1 MKKLVTTLLTAFAL
15 LLPLISHA
23 YTVKV
28 KATDPNG
35 QPEEYATCRVFAPK
49 DTIHPVVAGITD
61 TLGIWSADIKNAG
74 TYTLRLEVV
83 GNPTIARQ
91 FTLDDKN
98 PVADLGTIATAANE
112 LNEIVVTAQRPIVT
126 KQIDRIGYDV
136 KADQTAQTLTI
147 REVLRRVPMV
157 NVDGQGNITING
169 SSNFKVFKNG
179 RPNNSLTKNAK
190 DIFDALP
197 ASSIKR
203 IEVITEPGA
212 KYDAEGIGAI
222 LNIVTDDET
231 VIKGVTGRVGL
242 DYDVVN
248 NGVSGNLWLS
258 SQIDKVTFSVN
269 GGVNRIPSKTQTND
283 QYEDYTYEN
292 GTHSVRTQHQTGS
305 GTIGWFGGEASWEI
319 DSLNL
324 ISGEF
329 GGYAYGIS
337 GDGYGTQS
345 LTAADGTVLSSYK
358 SSFTFPTSSYFDI
371 DGNLNYQHLTRR
383 KGEALTF
390 SYMVSTTNQ
399 KQESE
404 GKYSDIIGTMFNYT
418 GYNNQFRL
426 NFIEHTFQADWT
438 RPLAKNHTLDL
449 GAKYVL
455 RRNRSKNNNEYIG
468 WETQYTDFR
477 HITDIAAAYA
487 QYSVSIKSV
496 TLRAG
501 LRYEF
506 SKLKAD
512 YPDGS
517 QDSFSSNLND
527 WVPSA
532 AASWQIDDANSLT
545 ANYATRISRPGISFL
560 NPATKYTPTTES
572 VGNPDLESAHAQSIK
587 LTYMLIRPKF
597 NLNFWTQYSFTDN
610 DIAGYTVLRGN
621 TLFSSYDNIG
631 KNKTLTIGL
640 FAQWSPFT
648 KTSFMVSANVNR
660 EDVRQTEFQYDGWG
674 GSIFGRIRQQLPLN
688 LEAELWASYYNGAPF
703 SPYTRKVSTFSG
715 SFWYGLSITG
725 NYLKNRALN
734 VSLHFVNPFGQHTMR
749 YVTEAIQGAYTGTS
763 TSTMDNRMQ
772 ISVSVG
778 YRFGNLNASVK
789 KTRARIENDDL
800 KGRKN

>member
-1 MKKLVTTLLTAFAL
+1 MKKNLVTTFLAALTFL
-15 LLPLISHA
+15 TSHA

-28 KATDPNG
+28 RATDPNG
-35 QPEEYATCRVFAPK
+35 QPEEYATCRVFAPQ

-61 TLGIWSADIKNAG
+61 TLGVWSADIKKAG

-83 GNPTIARQ
+83 GNPTIAKQ

-190 DIFDALP
+190 EIFDALP

-269 GGVNRIPSKTQTND
+269 GGVNRIPSKMQTND

-305 GTIGWFGGEASWEI
+305 GTIGWFDGEASWEI

-371 DGNLNYQHLTRR
+371 DGNLNYQRLTRR
-383 KGEALTF
+383 KGEAITF

-426 NFIEHTFQADWT
+426 NFIEHTFQGDWT

-487 QYSVSIKSV
+487 QYSVSIKHV

-512 YPDGS
+512 YPDDS
-517 QDSFSSNLND
+517 QDSFSSNLSD

-545 ANYATRISRPGISFL
+545 ANYATRISRPGISYL

-631 KNKTLTIGL
+631 KNKSLSIGL

-648 KTSFMVSANVNR
+648 KTSFMISANTYYD
-660 EDVRQTEFQYDGWG
+660 DVRQVDLQYDGWG
-674 GSIFGRIRQQLPLN
+674 ANVFARIRQQLPLN
-688 LEAELWASYYNGAPF
+688 LEAEIWGNYGKNSPY
-703 SPYTRKVSTFSG
+703 SPYTRTISTFSS

-734 VSLHFVNPFGQHTMR
+734 VSLRFVNPFGQHTMR
-749 YVTEAIQGAYTGTS
+749 YVTEAIQGPYTGTS
-763 TSTMDNRMQ
+763 TSTIDNRMQ